1 MYHKIGDPMTQ
12 SNGSGFIVSEDG
24 LILTNAHV
32 VAGKP
37 RDSIQV
43 KLQDGRSY
51 TGKKKISHWHNRTYL
66 QGP

>member
-1 MYHKIGDPMTQ
+1 MTQ

-51 TGKKKISHWHNRTYL
+51 TGKKKKIES
-66 QGP
+66 GG

>member
-1 MYHKIGDPMTQ
+1 MTQ

-51 TGKKKISHWHNRTYL
+51 TGKKKINLNLICIGTIEHTKV
-66 QGP
+66 